1 MKNLL
6 EQSIHERRI
15 AVDRFKKAIQKIA
28 PNAHDTTALRVVKT
42 MKKPAGKQMVPA
54 LTPATL

>member
-1 MKNLL
+1 MKKLL
-6 EQSIHERRI
+6 EQSKNDRQK
-15 AVDRFKKAIQKIA
+15 AVDRFTKAIKKIA

>member
-6 EQSIHERRI
+6 EQSNTDRRI
-15 AVDRFKKAIQKIA
+15 AVDRFKKAIERIA
-28 PNAHDTTALRVVKT
+28 PNAHDTTTLRVVKT